1 MPEKNQKKKK
11 ENCLLELAVIVKVAF
26 SPIPS
31 GYGLILTLVALMP
44 RSMFDSPQFVKLTKA
59 PKAAGKKKSEEGE
72 AAKAARREI
81 WPLILA

>member
-59 PKAAGKKKSEEGE
+59 PKAAGKKKSDRRRSSKGC
-72 AAKAARREI
+72 KA
-81 WPLILA
+81 